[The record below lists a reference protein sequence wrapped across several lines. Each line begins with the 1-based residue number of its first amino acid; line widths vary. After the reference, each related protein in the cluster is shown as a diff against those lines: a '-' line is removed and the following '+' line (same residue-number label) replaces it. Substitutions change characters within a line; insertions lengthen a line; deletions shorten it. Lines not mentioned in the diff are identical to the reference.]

1 MAEDIEPHEHSN
13 GPEAG
18 PKKDCGC
25 GCAGSGDCEK
35 AKKPQNRA
43 RRAFLLGTGTTV
55 VATLVNRRAFA
66 ANGACQPI
74 SNGAVSL
81 AHSVNGQSS
90 QCGGLTP
97 GYWAQHQGVSGLVL
111 GFTEKKN
118 SPTYLADLKT
128 FLTSHTLGNFL
139 PALALIDP
147 TSAAQSLCSTWAP
160 PRDDPGFHWA
170 CAICNALASV
180 APFSFTP
187 SYGYTINSLNEAIMN
202 AYNDKIPASTI
213 LSAIETL
220 ENDFN
225 TNNAPGGGQA
235 LTVC

>member
-1 MAEDIEPHEHSN
+1 MPEEIVPHEHSN
-13 GPEAG
+13 GSETG

-25 GCAGSGDCEK
+25 GCSGDCED

-66 ANGACQPI
+66 AQGACQPI
-74 SNGAVSL
+74 SNDAVSL
-81 AHSVNGQSS
+81 THSANGTVS

-97 GYWAQHQGVSGLVL
+97 GYWAQHQTVSGKVL
-111 GFTEKKN
+111 GYTGPQ
-118 SPTYLADLKT
+118 SGLKT
-128 FLTSHTLGNFL
+128 FLTGTTLGSLL

-147 TSAAQSLCSTWAP
+147 TSAAQNFCSSWQP
-160 PRDDPGFHWA
+160 PRDDAGFHWA
-170 CAICNALASV
+170 CAILCALASV
-180 APFSFTP
+180 PPYQYTP

-202 AYNDKIPASTI
+202 AYNDKISASTM

-220 ENDFN
+220 ENDYN
-225 TNNAPGGGQA
+225 TNNAPGGA
-235 LTVC
+235 ATTVC